1 MTIGST
7 TSTPMPTQST
17 NVESTK
23 VPVQPQAST
32 DNEATEVAPDG
43 DGKSSSGGINIYA

>member
-7 TSTPMPTQST
+7 ASTPMPTQSG
-17 NVESTK
+17 NVESAK
-23 VPVQPQAST
+23 VPQAST

-43 DGKSSSGGINIYA
+43 DSKSSSGGINIYA